1 MSRIGRND
9 PCPCGSGKKY
19 KKCCL
24 LKEEEAAASESEEMA
39 AVQCALRWLHENHRD
54 ETADAVQNIFFG
66 AFDDDERAAA
76 YEAFDEDNDL
86 LVINIGEWLVTDAK
100 IRIGEMKTPTQEL
113 FLGPDGPLFT
123 AAGRNWL
130 QRLGANPLSLY
141 EARSVT
147 LGEEMELTDLLHPG
161 QPPVRVVEKTA
172 TRTIVRGEVFG
183 ARIVERRGGTVLS
196 GALYPFVREDGLSCR
211 DDILRVLR
219 KVRRDKLDPAHDRE
233 IISLAIITHWLDH
246 LVQER
251 PLPKMLDSETQ
262 EPLLLVT
269 DHYHVADWDLLDKRL
284 AVQPD
289 VDGNRNNGWVRFE
302 EAAGEFCR
310 SRAALNVKPPD
321 SLEVFCR
328 TRTLAEESRAWLE
341 KLAGDAIVFRA
352 RAVTDPTSP
361 KALEEACRAPKPA
374 QPDVPPEE
382 LARALRNF
390 LRKHYANWA
399 DEPIPALGNKTPRQ
413 AMKTARGRKAV
424 IELLKD
430 YEHQEACKVRN
441 EGGEPFDFTF
451 LWEKLG
457 LKRSE
462 GC

>member
-1 MSRIGRND
+1 MNRIGRND

-24 LKEEEAAASESEEMA
+24 LKEEEAAASQSEEMA
-39 AVQCALRWLHENHRD
+39 AVQRALRWLHERYGE
-54 ETADAVQNIFFG
+54 ETADAVQNAFFG
-66 AFDDDERAAA
+66 AFDDDERAAV

-86 LVINIGEWLVTDAK
+86 LMINIGEWLVTDAK
-100 IRIGEMKTPTQEL
+100 IRIGEVKTPTREL
-113 FLGPDGPLFT
+113 FLGPGGPLFT
-123 AAGRNWL
+123 ATGREWL

-147 LGEEMELTDLLHPG
+147 PGAEMELTDLFHPE
-161 QPPVRVVEKTA
+161 QTPVRVVERMA
-172 TRTIVRGEVFG
+172 TRTLVRGEVFG
-183 ARIVERRGGTVLS
+183 ARIVERRGIWVLS
-196 GALYPFVREDGLSCR
+196 GALYPFIREDGLACR

-219 KVRRDKLDPAHDRE
+219 KARRDKLNSAHDRE

-251 PLPKMLDSETQ
+251 PLPRVVDRSTK

-269 DHYHVADWDLLDKRL
+269 DHYRVADWDLLGERL
-284 AVQPD
+284 AAQPD
-289 VDGNRNNGWVRFE
+289 VDGNRNNGWVRLE
-302 EAAGEFCR
+302 KGDGEFRR
-310 SRAALNVKPPD
+310 SLAALNVKPPD

-328 TRTLAEESRAWLE
+328 TRKMAEESRAWLE
-341 KLAGDAIVFRA
+341 KLSGDAIVFQA

-361 KALEEACRAPKPA
+361 KALEEARRAPKLTK
-374 QPDVPPEE
+374 PDIPPEE
-382 LARALRNF
+382 LALVMRDF

-413 AMKTARGRKAV
+413 AMKTTKGRKAV
-424 IELLKD
+424 IELLKT
-430 YEHQEACKVRN
+430 YEHHEARKVRN

-462 GC
+462 EC